1 MIVFYARCS
10 TANQNIQRQLETAKE
25 VNAEKIFIDK
35 KSGKN
40 TDRPE
45 LKAMLDFVREG
56 DQVIVSD
63 ISRLARSTKDLLNI
77 IEQLTEKRC

>member
-35 KSGKN
+35 KVERIQI
-40 TDRPE
+40 DR
-45 LKAMLDFVREG
+45 
-56 DQVIVSD
+56 
-63 ISRLARSTKDLLNI
+63 N
-77 IEQLTEKRC
+77 